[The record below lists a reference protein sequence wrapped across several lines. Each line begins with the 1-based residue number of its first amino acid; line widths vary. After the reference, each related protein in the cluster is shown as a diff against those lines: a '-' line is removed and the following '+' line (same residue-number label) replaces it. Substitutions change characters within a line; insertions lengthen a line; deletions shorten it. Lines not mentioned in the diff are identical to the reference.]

1 MRLLYSC
8 LLITW
13 LSSCD
18 VDTNQRFRREPGIVQ
33 IQLNTLDIDTV
44 LLNHPNSSYI
54 GFFEAYSN
62 KVYFLD
68 KLFATATVFDLNGK
82 YNGQHL
88 GKGEGPDEVEG
99 IRGYIPDG
107 KDHIVFKGYSV
118 YSFDKNWKRV
128 KHAVLRWES
137 DKSQNE
143 LINNPEPDD
152 AGIYEV
158 KYKPEMYKIFDQEYF
173 ILNTESTHP
182 KFNAYFSTV
191 SQNFY
196 QNAFTF
202 ALVNRKSLKIEK
214 LFVNYPDVFQNRNI
228 PNYANWY
235 ADVTPDLVYM
245 NFEADSLIYVYDKKT
260 LQPSFCFGIS
270 GQGMKQNYLA
280 TDTYEEAMDR
290 WTEDRASN
298 GYYTDI
304 KAFSEQELVFR
315 IYTAGTS
322 ESDFQNKSV
331 TDEYFP
337 KRMQIYHQKKL
348 VGDVPVPDRFK
359 IIGYSD
365 GYFIADGL
373 VDEFN
378 NKMGFYRFKLPPLR

>member
-1 MRLLYSC
+1 
-8 LLITW
+8 
-13 LSSCD
+13 
-18 VDTNQRFRREPGIVQ
+18 
-33 IQLNTLDIDTV
+33 
-44 LLNHPNSSYI
+44 
-54 GFFEAYSN
+54 
-62 KVYFLD
+62 
-68 KLFATATVFDLNGK
+68 
-82 YNGQHL
+82 
-88 GKGEGPDEVEG
+88 
-99 IRGYIPDG
+99 
-107 KDHIVFKGYSV
+107 
-118 YSFDKNWKRV
+118 
-128 KHAVLRWES
+128 
-137 DKSQNE
+137 
-143 LINNPEPDD
+143 
-152 AGIYEV
+152 
-158 KYKPEMYKIFDQEYF
+158 
-173 ILNTESTHP
+173 
-182 KFNAYFSTV
+182 
-191 SQNFY
+191 
-196 QNAFTF
+196 
-202 ALVNRKSLKIEK
+202 
-214 LFVNYPDVFQNRNI
+214 
-228 PNYANWY
+228 
-235 ADVTPDLVYM
+235 
-245 NFEADSLIYVYDKKT
+245 
-260 LQPSFCFGIS
+260 
-270 GQGMKQNYLA
+270 MKQNYLA